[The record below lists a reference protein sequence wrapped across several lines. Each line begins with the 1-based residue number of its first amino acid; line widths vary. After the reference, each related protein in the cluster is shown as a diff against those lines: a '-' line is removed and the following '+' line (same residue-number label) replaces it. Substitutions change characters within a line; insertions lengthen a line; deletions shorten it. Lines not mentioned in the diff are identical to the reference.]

1 MKRNFWIKILVFL
14 IAIFLWIQQV
24 LLKTHIQE
32 IPVPVLLKN
41 ISDNLILIE
50 ETPIEIPIIFEARGM
65 DLLILKL
72 SKVCFEVNA
81 KKFKYGKNNF
91 SVSEQNLIYLERLNL
106 KLKKIKKDEELSVFL
121 DKIITKKK
129 PIEIIF
135 ASAKD
140 EEFFLQNKI
149 LNSQQK
155 AEIKGPSSIIKNIK
169 RIKTR
174 KISQRMVKDNK
185 FTVSLEN
192 PDEKTNLLTHQ
203 VVFEITSIRMITRT
217 ISLIPIK
224 FPENLNI
231 SIIPQKV
238 SAMISGSED
247 IVSKLDNKI
256 IIAFL
261 DEDKIK
267 RNDLVEVSFELPAG
281 VKLIEYTPKKI
292 QIIHNE

>member
-1 MKRNFWIKILVFL
+1 MKKNFGIKILVLL
-14 IAIFLWIQQV
+14 IAIFLWFQQV

-32 IPVPVLLKN
+32 IPVPVFLKN
-41 ISDNLILIE
+41 IPENLILIE
-50 ETPIEIPIIFEARGM
+50 EAPVEIPVIFDARGM
-65 DLLILKL
+65 DLFILKL
-72 SKVCFEVNA
+72 SNVYFEVNA
-81 KKFKYGKNNF
+81 AKFKFGNNHF
-91 SVSEQNLIYLERLNL
+91 NISEQNLFYLERL
-106 KLKKIKKDEELSVFL
+106 KLNIKKIQQEQELSVSL
-121 DKIITKKK
+121 DRIITKKK
-129 PIEIIF
+129 PIEILF
-135 ASAKD
+135 SSAKD

-149 LNSQQK
+149 LNHQQK
-155 AEIKGPSSIIKNIK
+155 AEIKGPSSIINNIK

-185 FTVSLEN
+185 LTIPLEN
-192 PDEKTNLLTHQ
+192 PDENTNLLTHQ
-203 VVFEITSIRMITRT
+203 VVFNITSIRMITRT
-217 ISLIPIK
+217 ISLIPVK

-256 IIAFL
+256 IIAYL
-261 DEDKIK
+261 DENKVK
-267 RNDLVEVSFELPAG
+267 RNDFMEVSFELPAG